1 MFQREARPASVRASP
16 SEKAGSVFSLS
27 QSHQLIG
34 RQRQDTEHQVPHDLG
49 AALDPDVVSAELIL
63 EPRIAA
69 LGDGAFVVTDG
80 ISRFKRFLFALA
92 RIVIDQWDMAQAAA
106 VLMQLEAAIGCI
118 HDVVEIGDALRAD
131 QRQGDGCAAVV
142 HRGRGQQRRNGHAT
156 VGGVQVQ
163 LVAVPADFVPLGIA
177 LGAAVAR
184 RGDVLE
190 HLRQALLALALEGR
204 NLGGSTNFAAPGA
217 TAFLRRGRRR
227 GCGGVLGEPG
237 RWGRGGRRRAAGRA
251 LACFD
256 RGAVAAQ
263 MPDQGRP
270 EVLLD
275 ERLMHPF
282 GQALLGKLVERA
294 RERRFGGQ
302 LAAQREATDAPQRAI
317 DRQALDQPHRAR
329 QPQHGFGH
337 KGIGQPT
344 ALVGR
349 TARAAPG
356 CRDELLDT
364 HPFQGVDNPL
374 ELGRQRTH
382 LVLQL
387 GQQFVLDHIP
397 ALQDQM
403 GSDSIHFAGV
413 VVFV

>member
-142 HRGRGQQRRNGHAT
+142 HRGRGQQRRNRHAA

-177 LGAAVAR
+177 LGATVAP
-184 RGDVLE
+184 RGDVRE

-204 NLGGSTNFAAPGA
+204 NLGGGTDFAAPGA
-217 TAFLRRGRRR
+217 AAFLRRDRGRRR
-227 GCGGVLGEPG
+227 GGLLGDPG
-237 RWGRGGRRRAAGRA
+237 RRGRARAASRS

-263 MPDQGRP
+263 VSDQRLP
-270 EVLLD
+270 EVFLD

-282 GQALLGKLVERA
+282 GQTPLGKLVECA

-302 LAAQREATDAPQRAI
+302 LAAQRKTTDAPQRAI

-329 QPQHGFGH
+329 QPQHRFGH
-337 KGIGQPT
+337 KGIRQPT
-344 ALVGR
+344 ALMGR
-349 TARAAPG
+349 TTRTAPR
-356 CRDELLDT
+356 CRDEFLDT
-364 HPFQGVDNPL
+364 HPFQGVDDPL
-374 ELGRQRTH
+374 ELRRQRTH
-382 LVLQL
+382 LIHQL
-387 GQQFVLDHIP
+387 GQQLVLDHIP
-397 ALQDQM
+397 ALHDQM

-413 VVFV
+413 MMFV